1 MSDRPL
7 SNINKILI
15 VRNDGIGDLL
25 NSTPA
30 IALLRE
36 NYPGAE
42 ICVLVQPLNAPVLNG
57 NPHVNRVLI
66 FDREGTHR
74 RLRDQLRFYRNLHR
88 EEFDLAIAMRTASW
102 SNFVTR
108 LSGARCRLGRYHK
121 LAKGTLTHKWQGSY
135 EKGHVHEVDRNLEL
149 IRLICTGEGN
159 RQLVFNL
166 LDNEV
171 SFAKGQLAGW
181 DINPNDFL
189 VCLHPGGSSFDKQW
203 PSENYARLAD
213 SLASEYNAKIL
224 ILRGPNEAHLTRNIQ
239 KIMTRP
245 SIAHAPES
253 IRNLAALMKHCNLV
267 ICNDSGPMHIAAALN
282 VPLVAIFGPT
292 DHVAWEPL
300 GEKATIVRRDMPC
313 WPCSAHKCKI
323 GWECTKKLSVDLVW
337 NETVQ
342 KVSGFPAISIEK
354 IGKTAV

>member
-1 MSDRPL
+1 MSDSVLP
-7 SNINKILI
+7 NISKILI

-36 NYPGAE
+36 NYPDAE
-42 ICVLVQPLNAPVLNG
+42 ICVLAQPLNAPVLTG

-66 FDREGTHR
+66 FDREDTHR
-74 RLRDQLRFYRNLHR
+74 RLRDRLRFYRDLCR
-88 EEFDLAIAMRTASW
+88 EKFDLAIAMRTASW
-102 SNFVTR
+102 PNFVT
-108 LSGARCRLGRYHK
+108 LFSGARYRLGRYHK
-121 LAKGTLTHKWQGSY
+121 HAKMTLTHKWHGRY

-149 IRLICTGEGN
+149 MRLICTGEGN

-166 LDNEV
+166 LDDEV
-171 SFAKGQLAGW
+171 SSAKRQLMDWG
-181 DINPNDFL
+181 IRTNDFL

-203 PSENYARLAD
+203 PSENYANLAD
-213 SLASEYNAKIL
+213 WLVREYHAKIL
-224 ILRGPNEAHLTRNIQ
+224 ILRGPKEAELTRNIQ
-239 KIMTRP
+239 QMMTYP

-282 VPLVAIFGPT
+282 VPMVAIFGPT
-292 DHVAWEPL
+292 DHVAWKPL
-300 GEKATIVRRDMPC
+300 SDRATIVRRDMPC

-323 GWECTKKLSVDLVW
+323 GWECMKELPANIVW
-337 NETVQ
+337 NEVER
-342 KVSGFPAISIEK
+342 KVSRHPGIRTEMTGAK
-354 IGKTAV
+354 AV